1 MISRVLLVPVIAG
14 IAYEYIR
21 FTAKHM
27 NNPIIRAMIIPN
39 LALQHLTTRPP
50 DLTMIEVAIAAFKR
64 VLVSEEILA
73 DEPAVPMPQTMSEQA
88 LNPSGD

>member
-1 MISRVLLVPVIAG
+1 MISRIVLVPVIAG

-27 NNPIIRAMIIPN
+27 DNPIIRAIIIPN

-64 VLVSEEILA
+64 VLVSENLLA
-73 DEPAVPMPQTMSEQA
+73 DEPPVPMPETMSEQELA
-88 LNPSGD
+88 PGD